1 VAGPRVATILVC
13 RMNQCATIAG
23 SDLNSRE
30 NYSTIIMPLYQA
42 IILAIVQGLT
52 EFLPVSSTAHLAI
65 IPQLLHWQD
74 PGLGFDI
81 ALHAGT
87 LAAILLFFFKDWVQ
101 IILNGFGIPF
111 RGARPDENSRTLLW
125 YLVAGSIPVGIAG
138 LIFKKQAEGPWR
150 NLIVMG
156 VMLIII
162 GLLMYFADKW
172 NAAKRGLDQMTWTDA
187 MWIGVSQALAVV
199 PGTSRSGITIS
210 AGRFRLLEREAAARF
225 SFLLST
231 PAIAA
236 AAAKDFWDL
245 HKEGGLP
252 PGMGLPYGVGILVS
266 AIVGILV
273 IGLFLK
279 YLRHNTLA
287 LFVWYRIIFGII
299 IIALAVFF
307 RIGG

>member
-1 VAGPRVATILVC
+1 MATIFVC
-13 RMNQCATIAG
+13 RMDRCATIAR
-23 SDLNSRE
+23 SALTSRE
-30 NYSTIIMPLYQA
+30 ITQRFIMPLYQA

-87 LAAILLFFFKDWVQ
+87 LAAVLLFFFKDWVQ
-101 IILNGFGIPF
+101 IILNGFGVPF
-111 RGARPDENSRTLLW
+111 RGTRPDENSRTLLW

-138 LIFKKQAEGPWR
+138 MLFKKQAEGPWR

-156 VMLIII
+156 VMLIVI
-162 GLLMYFADKW
+162 GVLMYFADKFS
-172 NAAKRGLDQMTWTDA
+172 NAKRGLDQMSWADA
-187 MWIGVSQALAVV
+187 MWIGIAQALAVV

-210 AGRFRLLEREAAARF
+210 AGRFRSLEREAAARF

-252 PGMGLPYGVGILVS
+252 PGMGLPYALGIVVS

-273 IGLFLK
+273 IGFFLR
-279 YLRHNTLA
+279 YLRQNTLA